1 MIGHRIPLYCL
12 FLLLF
17 LPTLTHA
24 KIVFKSYRD
33 GSKSLYVM
41 DDDGSNVQRLTA
53 SPGWWPEWSPDGKQI
68 AFTAKP
74 PGVPNWPQIRAIY
87 IINSDG
93 TDEYRLTDEDTRER
107 GPTWS
112 PDGKYIAFES
122 NRLAEPG
129 VGQIDIWRITLE
141 TKALRRL
148 TRAREDEW
156 YSIPSWSPDGKYI
169 AYQDGGGIYLILA
182 DGRRPQRLGR
192 GERPDWSPDSQSI
205 VSHEDIHD
213 ANGEFITSK
222 VVIHNINTG
231 KRQILDTPDKW
242 LIHST
247 CFMGPKQ
254 VLIAARHWDKNNPN
268 RDKFDI
274 HSYHLMTREIVNLT
288 NTPGDDD
295 FAMDWISDDVL
306 SVSPKGDPKKV
317 TVTWGEMKK

>member
-1 MIGHRIPLYCL
+1 MIRRHIPLYY
-12 FLLLF
+12 LLLF
-17 LPTLTHA
+17 LFLPMLTHA
-24 KIVFKSYRD
+24 KIVFRSVVR
-33 GSKSLYVM
+33 GEGMGLYVM
-41 DDDGSNVQRLTA
+41 DDDGSNIQRLTA
-53 SPGWWPEWSPDGKQI
+53 SHGWWPEWSPDGKQI
-68 AFTAKP
+68 AFTAEP
-74 PGVPNWPQIRAIY
+74 PGVPNWPQISAIY
-87 IINSDG
+87 IINNDG

-148 TRAREDEW
+148 TRAREGEW

-169 AYQDGGGIYLILA
+169 AYEGDGIYLILA

-205 VSHEDIHD
+205 VSHEDIRD
-213 ANGEFITSK
+213 ANREFITSK
-222 VVIHNINTG
+222 VVIHNINTN
-231 KRQILDTPDKW
+231 KRQILDTPDNW
-242 LIHST
+242 VIHST

-254 VLIAARHWDKNNPN
+254 VLIAARHWDKENPHH
-268 RDKFDI
+268 KFDI
-274 HSYHLMTREIVNLT
+274 YSYHLVTGELVNLT
-288 NTPGDDD
+288 NTPDDDD
-295 FAMDWISDDVL
+295 FTMDWISDDVL

-317 TVTWGEMKK
+317 TVTWGEIKQ